1 MLSIQLQLSLVEA
14 TTSLL
19 FFKRVPKLC
28 LEMTLLQLSM
38 QLELTLT
45 EFLLKILCSGLDG
58 GKCLSI
64 RFRKFLPTFVL
75 TFLLK
80 GVLR

>member
-1 MLSIQLQLSLVEA
+1 MFGDDAFTVIHA
-14 TTSLL
+14 TIAY
-19 FFKRVPKLC
+19 
-28 LEMTLLQLSM
+28 
-38 QLELTLT
+38 TLT
-45 EFLLKILCSGLDG
+45 EFLLKILCSGLDA

-80 GVLR
+80 GGLNQIIFLVLVLFLWLLLGE